1 MDESGGER
9 GGNDVER
16 IGLVVVLGG
25 VDVGTEI
32 AEGDVEV
39 AIGVKVRERKDVI
52 MVEAGW
58 LKRVDCGGF

>member
-9 GGNDVER
+9 GGDDVER

-32 AEGDVEV
+32 AEGDVKV
-39 AIGVKVRERKDVI
+39 AIGVEVRERKDVI
-52 MVEAGW
+52 MVEGW
-58 LKRVDCGGF
+58 LRRVDCGGF